1 MRFQSSQLGQVDI
14 DESTV
19 ITFPRGIPALE
30 NCTRF
35 KLFHNATQAQPQVFW
50 LQSLDDPG
58 VIFSITTPEAL
69 DIRYEIELDDAEV
82 SELKLQQPQDVAI
95 LLMLSNQADEQH
107 PALSTMKANIRNPLV
122 INLQSRTGLQKM
134 GLQCDILLHNR

>member
-1 MRFQSSQLGQVDI
+1 MLFQSCQLGQVDI

-69 DIRYEIELDDAEV
+69 DIRYEIELDDTEV

-122 INLQSRTGLQKM
+122 VNLQSRTGLQKV

>member
-1 MRFQSSQLGQVDI
+1 MLFQSSQLGQVDI

-69 DIRYEIELDDAEV
+69 DIRYEIDLEDTEV

-122 INLQSRTGLQKM
+122 INLQSRTGLQKV

>member
-1 MRFQSSQLGQVDI
+1 MLFQSRQLGQVDI

-69 DIRYEIELDDAEV
+69 DIRYEIELDDTEV

-95 LLMLSNQADEQH
+95 LLMLSNQANEQH

-122 INLQSRTGLQKM
+122 INLQSRTGLQKV